1 MSGLA
6 KESMEQFQIANY
18 GIGGQYNPHYD
29 YFIDQENMKNNRIAT
44 WLGYIS
50 EVKGGGGTAFPLLS
64 LIVSFFLSKITRNM
78 LMTSCGFKVK
88 PVKGSAVFWYNMVD
102 VGEVDTR

>member
-1 MSGLA
+1 MSTRFSHVSGLA

-29 YFIDQENMKNNRIAT
+29 YFIDEENMKNNRIAT

-50 EVKGGGGTAFPLLS
+50 DVQGGGGTAFPLLS
-64 LIVSFFLSKITRNM
+64 LIVSFLSTCHQHKGVNITVTNM
-78 LMTSCGFKVK
+78 CPT
-88 PVKGSAVFWYNMVD
+88 
-102 VGEVDTR
+102 

>member
-29 YFIDQENMKNNRIAT
+29 YFIDEENMKNNRIAT

-50 EVKGGGGTAFPLLS
+50 EVQGGGGTAFPLLS
-64 LIVSFFLSKITRNM
+64 LIVSFTEAKQINNLFL
-78 LMTSCGFKVK
+78 
-88 PVKGSAVFWYNMVD
+88 
-102 VGEVDTR
+102 GEASERISSFLV

>member
-29 YFIDQENMKNNRIAT
+29 YFIDEENMKNNRIAT

-50 EVKGGGGTAFPLLS
+50 EVQGGGGTAFPLLS
-64 LIVSFFLSKITRNM
+64 LIVSFFIKTHMNH
-78 LMTSCGFKVK
+78 V
-88 PVKGSAVFWYNMVD
+88 ND
-102 VGEVDTR
+102 VT

>member
-1 MSGLA
+1 MRSLRSLKVIKGSLKVIHQVILKSHVSGLA

-29 YFIDQENMKNNRIAT
+29 YFIDEENMKNNRIAT

-50 EVKGGGGTAFPLLS
+50 EVQGGGGTAFPLLS
-64 LIVSFFLSKITRNM
+64 LIVSFFLLKII
-78 LMTSCGFKVK
+78 
-88 PVKGSAVFWYNMVD
+88 
-102 VGEVDTR
+102 